1 MDLDLRLVR
10 SFLAVADERHFGRA
24 AEQLGIAQPVL
35 SQQVQRLE
43 RRLGVALLVRTSR
56 SVAVTPAGAALRDR
70 GRALLRQAEAGLD
83 EVARIARGDAGR
95 LDLGMVHST
104 VAIPA
109 ELTGPVE
116 SIRRFRA
123 HHPDVEVRVRE
134 GFTVDLMEALIR
146 GELDV
151 AIVRDPDPADGVD
164 LAELLTEPFAA
175 VVPAA
180 HPLAALPAVDAALLA
195 DEPFVFPPRRASD
208 DAYARNLEPVT
219 ERGRIV
225 RVVQEGSTWTMII
238 HLVGAGLGV
247 TIAPRSATVGAPDT
261 VRVLPLLDSHATS
274 TVHVATRADDP
285 NPVVRAFL
293 AARATAAAPDPA
305 SRGRSAR

>member
-56 SVAVTPAGAALRDR
+56 SVAVTAAGAALRDR

-95 LDLGMVHST
+95 LDIGMVHST
-104 VAIPA
+104 VAIPP
-109 ELTGPVE
+109 EHGGPVE
-116 SIRRFRA
+116 GIRRFRA
-123 HHPDVEVRVRE
+123 RHPDVEVRVRE
-134 GFTVDLMEALIR
+134 GFTADLMEALTR

-151 AIVRDPDPADGVD
+151 AVVRDPDPADGVD
-164 LAELLTEPFAA
+164 LVELVTEPFAA
-175 VVPAA
+175 VVPAS
-180 HPLAALPAVDAALLA
+180 HPLASLDAVDATLLA

-208 DAYARNLEPVT
+208 DAYRRNLEPVT
-219 ERGRIV
+219 ERGRLV
-225 RVVQEGSTWTMII
+225 RVVQEGSTWTMIV

-247 TIAPRSATVGAPDT
+247 SIAPRSATVGAPDT
-261 VRVLPLLDSHATS
+261 VRILPLIGTDASS
-274 TVHVATRADDP
+274 TVHVATRAGDP

-293 AARATAAAPDPA
+293 AARATEVDPGGDPA
-305 SRGRSAR
+305 PTSR

>member
-24 AEQLGIAQPVL
+24 AAQLGIAQPVL

-70 GRALLRQAEAGLD
+70 GRALLRQADAGLD

-95 LDLGMVHST
+95 LDIGMVHST

-109 ELTGPVE
+109 ERMGPVE
-116 SIRRFRA
+116 SIRRFRTG
-123 HHPDVEVRVRE
+123 HPDVEVRVRE
-134 GFTVDLMEALIR
+134 GFTVDLMEALVR

-151 AIVRDPDPADGVD
+151 AIVRDPDPADGVA
-164 LAELLTEPFAA
+164 LVELLSEPFAA
-175 VVPAA
+175 VVPTA
-180 HPLAALPAVDAALLA
+180 HPLAALPVIDAALLT

-208 DAYARNLEPVT
+208 DAYRRNLEPVT
-219 ERGRIV
+219 ERGRLV

-247 TIAPRSATVGAPDT
+247 TIAPWSATVGAPDT
-261 VRVLPLLDSHATS
+261 VRVLPLADTAATS
-274 TVHVATRADDP
+274 TVHLATRAEDP

-293 AARATAAAPDPA
+293 AARATDVAPSSGPT
-305 SRGRSAR
+305 SR

>member
-43 RRLGVALLVRTSR
+43 RRLGVTLLVRTSR
-56 SVAVTPAGAALRDR
+56 SVAVTPAGAALRER

-95 LDLGMVHST
+95 LEIGMVHST

-109 ELTGPVE
+109 ERTGPVE

-134 GFTVDLMEALIR
+134 GFTADLMESLER

-151 AIVRDPDPADGVD
+151 AIVRDPDPTDGVD
-164 LAELLTEPFAA
+164 LVELLTEPFAA
-175 VVPAA
+175 VVPVA

-208 DAYARNLEPVT
+208 DAYRRNLEPVT
-219 ERGRIV
+219 ERGRLV

-261 VRVLPLLDSHATS
+261 VRVLPLLDAHATS
-274 TVHVATRADDP
+274 TVHVATRAADP

-293 AARATAAAPDPA
+293 EARLPGVRPAPGPA
-305 SRGRSAR
+305 

>member
-56 SVAVTPAGAALRDR
+56 SVAVTPAGAALRER

-109 ELTGPVE
+109 ERTGPVE

-123 HHPDVEVRVRE
+123 LHPDVEVRVRE
-134 GFTVDLMEALIR
+134 GFTVDLMQALVR

-164 LAELLTEPFAA
+164 LVEVLTEPFTA

-180 HPLAALPAVDAALLA
+180 HALAALPAVDAALLA

-261 VRVLPLLDSHATS
+261 VRVVPLRDSHATS

-293 AARATAAAPDPA
+293 AARATAATPDPA
-305 SRGRSAR
+305 SR